1 MHIETLWSSDLIDTL
16 WNVKNA
22 AIQERVYERVDLIDT
37 LWNVKRMH
45 SGMESEV
52 WTDLIDTL
60 WNVKAVVVVGAGVA
74 RRFNRY
80 IVECKG
86 WKMQKHCWTRA
97 DLIDTLWN
105 VKLVFDIGFTLR
117 FSI

>member
-1 MHIETLWSSDLIDTL
+1 
-16 WNVKNA
+16 
-22 AIQERVYERVDLIDT
+22 
-37 LWNVKRMH
+37 
-45 SGMESEV
+45 MESEV

-80 IVECKG
+80 IVECKADRNTG
-86 WKMQKHCWTRA
+86 RYRQTVK

-105 VKLVFDIGFTLR
+105 VKKPVKVAAASMTGI
-117 FSI
+117 